1 MTRNI
6 RCGINIDPK
15 NPRGRPTGQE
25 LKELGAE
32 WVRFTFKDDTTGAT
46 PAQFAFYDQVVE
58 QLAQTGIRILMILSY
73 ETLQGRPDRHAS
85 DADWDAYIQRF
96 AARCG
101 QIAEHYGGSVRAYQV
116 WNEPDYLAPHPG
128 YDPTIE
134 PRVFGRM
141 LKSCYEA
148 IKAVSA
154 ATVVTG
160 GLAAGQPGWL
170 DGVREATSDRRI
182 FADAVGVHP
191 YGRRPEPNWPRADW
205 GFGRLDLLLEEYYK
219 SARLPIWITEMGTQ
233 VDRAR
238 IPRADLPNPEQE
250 PARKGALCL
259 LVLLVRRHGRP
270 VWLGGRPGKPQ
281 GLLRTPSKSSRRWRL
296 HQRLGPKSFQKMPRS
311 RTS

>member
-15 NPRGRPTGQE
+15 NLKGRPTGQE

-32 WVRFTFKDDTTGAT
+32 WVRFTFKDDTTGST

-58 QLAQTGIRILMILSY
+58 HLAQAGIRILMILSY

-101 QIAEHYGGSVRAYQV
+101 QIAQHYGGAVRAYQV

-170 DGVREATSDRRI
+170 DGVRDATSDRRI

-205 GFGRLDLLLEEYYK
+205 GFGRLDLLLEEYSK
-219 SARLPIWITEMGTQ
+219 SARLPIWITEMGTT
-233 VDRAR
+233 VRPR
-238 IPRADLPNPEQE
+238 RVPRADLPNPEQE
-250 PARKGALCL
+250 PA
-259 LVLLVRRHGRP
+259 
-270 VWLGGRPGKPQ
+270 
-281 GLLRTPSKSSRRWRL
+281 
-296 HQRLGPKSFQKMPRS
+296 
-311 RTS
+311 